1 MILLKDFL
9 FCLLATVAYSI
20 LMSVPKKAVI
30 WASFL
35 AGIGYIIY
43 DLIFIYGKQELLA
56 YFTATLFIA
65 ISGEGLARIIKMSS
79 IMFIFPAIIPL
90 VPGIG
95 LYRTMLMLVEND
107 FNNFLRAGSQTL
119 FIAGSMAAAIAI
131 TNLIARAIP
140 NIFKKINLNN

>member
-1 MILLKDFL
+1 MIFIKDFI
-9 FCLLATVAYSI
+9 FCILATVSYSI
-20 LMSVPKKAVI
+20 LMSVPKRAII
-30 WASFL
+30 WASSL
-35 AGIGYIIY
+35 ASIGYIIY
-43 DLIFIYGKQELLA
+43 DIIFILGKQELLA

-65 ISGEGLARIIKMSS
+65 IAGEGLARILKMSS

-107 FNNFLRAGSQTL
+107 FNNFLRAGTQTL
-119 FIAGSMAAAIAI
+119 FIAGSIAAAIAV

-140 NIFKKINLNN
+140 SFFRKI